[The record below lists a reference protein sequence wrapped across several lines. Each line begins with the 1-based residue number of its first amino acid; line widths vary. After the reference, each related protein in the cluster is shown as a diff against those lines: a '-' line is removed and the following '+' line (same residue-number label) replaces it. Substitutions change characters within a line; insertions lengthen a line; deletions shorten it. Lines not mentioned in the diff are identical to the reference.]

1 MDYERIGDKLKNF
14 SDIATKKILDA
25 LAKGPG
31 SLETIMAATGL
42 NRDAAYRM
50 TSLLTEQKVIQKIDG
65 TNEYVLNKKH
75 LMKLI
80 RILEKYGGIR

>member
-1 MDYERIGDKLKNF
+1 
-14 SDIATKKILDA
+14 
-25 LAKGPG
+25 
-31 SLETIMAATGL
+31 MAATGL